1 MTRSRSAAKEAFK
14 VQLKKINMK
23 NDKYESPAIEI
34 VKIEL
39 NQAVLVGSFTGEN
52 IKEWEDM

>member
-1 MTRSRSAAKEAFK
+1 
-14 VQLKKINMK
+14 MK
-23 NDKYESPAIEI
+23 NDKYESPVIEI

-52 IKEWEDM
+52 INEWEDM